1 MANIMHAVMHI
12 ETGKVAKSLA
22 LSNPDRVAGLVVL
35 DIAPV
40 KYTNKDPMWKA
51 VVGIINSLK
60 DVELPPGKTKRD
72 VDVELRTS
80 VEDPA
85 IRAFVLTNLETI
97 PSKDKVQTLRWK
109 INVDAIADQLHRIAA
124 FDVKSMELTEE
135 SELDLQYSGDTF
147 LIKGGASSFVK
158 NAHIP
163 LIKKH
168 FPNFMLTSVKGCG
181 HWVHAESPDQTVALL
196 KKYLDR

>member
-1 MANIMHAVMHI
+1 MHTK
-12 ETGKVAKSLA
+12 TGKVAKSLA

-60 DVELPPGKTKRD
+60 DVELSPGKTKRD

-109 INVDAIADQLHRIAA
+109 INVEAIVDQLHRIAA
-124 FDVKSMELTEE
+124 FDVKSTELTEE

-158 NAHIP
+158 NSHIP